1 MKHRTK
7 KDILGI
13 RGNLPAIIAFMILG
27 VIVSVIMIYCFS
39 MIVTTE
45 YAEPDTLVYEE
56 CTFVEADKVVSTGR
70 YSRNVRYDIY
80 VEEYEE
86 PFKIYSVTLRA
97 VDKTELL
104 SIRAGE
110 TIKVSLKESG
120 KKYYA
125 IVAMYCGD
133 KCILDYEDYLREHE
147 ENDTLGCIVCPLMI
161 LFGLFMLVASI
172 YELCRYLKKQ
182 KEPQKKTQGNKKKK
196 KRKKQKKHK

>member
-1 MKHRTK
+1 MKHRAK

-27 VIVSVIMIYCFS
+27 VILVAIMIYCFS
-39 MIVTTE
+39 MIVTAE
-45 YAEPDTLVYEE
+45 YAAPDSLVYEE

-110 TIKVSLKESG
+110 TIKVSLEESG

-133 KCILDYEDYLREHE
+133 KCVLDYEDYLREHE
-147 ENDTLGCIVCPLMI
+147 ENDTLGSIVCPLMI
-161 LFGLFMLVASI
+161 LFGLFMLGKAI
-172 YELCRYLKKQ
+172 YELCRYLKKK
-182 KEPQKKTQGNKKKK
+182 KESQEKTPRKKKK
-196 KRKKQKKHK
+196 KNKKRKK

>member
-27 VIVSVIMIYCFS
+27 VILVAIMIYCFS

-56 CTFVEADKVVSTGR
+56 CTFVEAKRARSGKSGT
-70 YSRNVRYDIY
+70 RYDIY

-86 PFKIYSVTLRA
+86 PLKIYSVTLRA
-97 VDKTELL
+97 IERSDLL
-104 SIRAGE
+104 SIEKGE
-110 TIKVSLKESG
+110 LIKVSLKESG
-120 KKYYA
+120 KKYHA

-133 KCILDYEDYLREHE
+133 KCILDYKDYLREHE

-172 YELCRYLKKQ
+172 YELCRYLKKK